1 MERCESVNN
10 AGDASSL
17 PCLNLNFK
25 NPLKMPCHHFTDEG
39 AKFQRGKE
47 AVQEPFNFQ
56 IHEVSEGPL
65 MLISHF
71 DISLSFK
78 CFLLCNHPLCFFQS
92 SNFEAF
98 NGQVKDLCW

>member
-1 MERCESVNN
+1 MERFESVKD
-10 AGDASSL
+10 AGDTSSL

-25 NPLKMPCHHFTDEG
+25 NPLKMHRHRFKDEG
-39 AKFQRGKE
+39 ATFQEGKE
-47 AVQEPFNFQ
+47 VVQEPFNFQ
-56 IHEVSEGPL
+56 THEVSEVPL

-92 SNFEAF
+92 SNFIDAF
-98 NGQVKDLCW
+98 NG

>member
-1 MERCESVNN
+1 MGSIEDVSVND

-17 PCLNLNFK
+17 PCLNLNF
-25 NPLKMPCHHFTDEG
+25 NSPLKTHCHHFTEEG

-47 AVQEPFNFQ
+47 AVQEPFSFQ

-71 DISLSFK
+71 AVSLSFK
-78 CFLLCNHPLCFFQS
+78 CFLLCNHPPCFFFFQS
-92 SNFEAF
+92 SNFIEDF
-98 NGQVKDLCW
+98 GG